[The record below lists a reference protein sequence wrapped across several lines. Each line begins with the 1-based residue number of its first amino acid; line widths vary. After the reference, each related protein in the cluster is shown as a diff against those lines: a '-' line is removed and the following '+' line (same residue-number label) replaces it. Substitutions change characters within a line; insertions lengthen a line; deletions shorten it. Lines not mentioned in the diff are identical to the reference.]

1 MRQFIVVVMGM
12 LLSAPVL
19 GQSRQVPAADQT
31 RPLILA
37 GGTIHTVADA
47 EPILSGFVRI
57 ENGLITQVGA
67 GEPTLQSGDEVID
80 CQGSHIYPG
89 MILIDTQLGL
99 YETSAVDVTLDYNE
113 MGSITPEASAL
124 LAINPD
130 SDLIPV
136 TRSNGVLT
144 GLVAPSGGLVAGWGA
159 TVRFDGWTWED
170 MAIQPRSGLF
180 FDWPKVGFSKS
191 AERFDELNTLI
202 RDARRWSAAR
212 ESDPTVGPDAR
223 FNALLPVLRKDAPA
237 FIRADSA
244 PQIESA
250 VAFGARHDINIVI
263 VGGDEAMECVETLLA
278 YEIPVVVHGT
288 HRLPGRRD
296 ELWDHQY
303 TLPGRLNEAGIK
315 VAIAANER
323 YTGHER
329 NLPYHAGTAAAHGM
343 DSHEA
348 LRTLTQYAADV
359 IGLGEVLGTI
369 EVGKYGTLIVT
380 NGDPLEVTTNVNKA
394 FIEGRQ
400 IELENR
406 QTQLRDKYLK
416 KYRRQG
422 RLD

>member
-1 MRQFIVVVMGM
+1 MRHHIVAVMG
-12 LLSAPVL
+12 LLVSAAAW
-19 GQSRQVPAADQT
+19 GQSRQVPAADQD
-31 RPLILA
+31 RPIVLSGA
-37 GGTIHTVADA
+37 TIHTVADA
-47 EPILSGFVRI
+47 DPIVSGFVRI

-67 GEPTLQSGDEVID
+67 GDPTLESGDQVID
-80 CQGSHIYPG
+80 CQGSHVYPG

-99 YETSAVDVTLDYNE
+99 YETSAVEVTLDYNE
-113 MGSITPEASAL
+113 IGSITPEASAL

-144 GLVAPSGGLVAGWGA
+144 GVVAPSGGLVAGWGA
-159 TVRFDGWTWED
+159 TVRLDGWTWED

-180 FDWPKVGFSKS
+180 FDWPRVGFAKS
-191 AERFDELNTLI
+191 ADRFEELDALV

-212 ESDPTVGPDAR
+212 EADPTVGPDAR
-223 FNALLPVLRKDAPA
+223 FNALLPVLEKEAPA

-244 PQIESA
+244 PQIETA
-250 VAFGARHDINIVI
+250 VAFGARHDINVVI

-278 YEIPVVVHGT
+278 HDIPVVVHGT
-288 HRLPGRRD
+288 HRMPGRRD
-296 ELWDHQY
+296 ELWDHQF
-303 TLPGRLNEAGIK
+303 TLPGRLNEAGVK

-343 DSHEA
+343 DPHEA
-348 LRTLTQYAADV
+348 LRTVTEYAAEV

-369 EVGKYGTLIVT
+369 EVGKYGTVIVT
-380 NGDPLEVTTNVNKA
+380 NGDPLEVTTNVSKA

-400 IELENR
+400 IELDNR
-406 QTQLRDKYLK
+406 QTQLRDKYLQ